1 MTTKPQPQRYR
12 MNSLR
17 NILSGKTAANGNYPP
32 TLKMTPKSEAYK
44 GYATAYVEIAVRTNI
59 DSDAGNN
66 NGLITA
72 EFPANDLEAALIWAR
87 DRSLVLDDKQPSM
100 ELTAYKTVWTKSGG
114 RSEKPLPIAT
124 LRISRK
130 GGIWRMGLVKEGRP
144 NCAFEFGA
152 GPENRK
158 GYSTAGG
165 ETDSLAEYS
174 GACLRR
180 WANSILDY
188 YADDIEVSIVEAL
201 KKDVEKNGEHT
212 PGSYQGRQQSHTTTE
227 SRVND
232 GHDDDIPF

>member
-1 MTTKPQPQRYR
+1 MTTKTQPPRYR
-12 MNSLR
+12 MNGLR
-17 NILSGKTAANGNYPP
+17 NILSGKTAANGTYPP
-32 TLKMTPKSEAYK
+32 TLKLTPKAEAYK
-44 GYATAYVEIAVRTNI
+44 GYATAYVEVAVRTNI
-59 DSDAGNN
+59 DSDANNN

-72 EFPANDLEAALIWAR
+72 EFPANDLEGLLVWAR
-87 DRSLVLDDKQPSM
+87 DRSMLNDDRQPSM
-100 ELTAYKTVWTKSGG
+100 ELSAYKTVWTKSGG
-114 RSEKPLPIAT
+114 RSEKPLLIAT

-180 WANSILDY
+180 WAEAILQHFE
-188 YADDIEVSIVEAL
+188 ADVEVSIQEAL

-212 PGSYQGRQQSHTTTE
+212 PGSYQNRGGHTTTE
-227 SRVND
+227 SRVSD
-232 GHDDDIPF
+232 AHADDDTPF